1 MKKRAELLQAIN
13 DARKNVLALLQSGKV
28 DEAKKASDELDALQK
43 EFDAMPSEPMKGVN
57 KMQSK
62 QERKVA
68 LNHAIATM
76 LRKGYNSLNDE
87 EKKLVKP
94 LNTIDSP
101 GNVESDTQARGG
113 VLVPVQ
119 TADIIKEMSMGAY
132 RLKDKCDYFPTN
144 TRSGVVPAGV
154 NPESGLIE
162 FDELPVGGLP
172 QGEAVFKPIAYTVK
186 NRGEL
191 IKVSNEML
199 ADASAD
205 VLGYIFRY
213 FGKKQIIGENLK
225 ILAAL
230 DSLGTAEAVTDWKG
244 ILKALNVSVPIGAID
259 SSVIV
264 TNQTGWNYLDSLT
277 SEDGK
282 PLLTLSLIDGAKWV
296 FRGYEVI
303 VISNKYLPDDKT
315 DGTPFYCGSL
325 FDAIL
330 FVEREGLEMAVSDQ
344 FSFGQYAT
352 AVRCV
357 TRFDVEPKFADAMK
371 KVTMVIE

>member
-1 MKKRAELLQAIN
+1 MKKRAELLQKIN
-13 DARKNVLALLQSGKV
+13 ASRKIVLDFLQAGKV
-28 DEAKKASDELDALQK
+28 DEAKAESENLEKLMK
-43 EFDAMPSEPMKGVN
+43 EFDELPEEGRKVVN
-57 KMQSK
+57 NMQSK

-68 LNHAIATM
+68 LNRAVATM
-76 LRKGYNSLNDE
+76 LRKGYSALSEDD
-87 EKKLVKP
+87 KRLVKP

-154 NPESGLIE
+154 NPEGGLIE
-162 FDELPVGGLP
+162 FDELPVGGVP
-172 QGEAVFKPIAYTVK
+172 AGEATFKPIQYTVK

-213 FGKKQIIGENLK
+213 FGKKQIVGENLK

-230 DSLGTAEAVTDWKG
+230 DSLGTAETVTDWKG
-244 ILKALNVSVPIGAID
+244 ILKALNVSVPIGAVD
-259 SSVIV
+259 SSVII

-303 VISNKYLPDDKT
+303 VIANKYLPDDET
-315 DGTPFYCGSL
+315 AGTPFYCGSL

-330 FVEREGLEMAVSDQ
+330 FVEREGLELAVSDQ